1 MGVHQGSQL
10 IVKMKY
16 VVAREL
22 DMMVDLLSA
31 KFPSSHLPAPNHKT
45 MDCDVSNILHELSFK
60 HSSIFSSA
68 LLKDVALFLKLLAA
82 NTGYII
88 IPILDGDVRP
98 QTKRDAFRQRFDSTM
113 IKINSFFFGGNL
125 Q

>member
-16 VVAREL
+16 IVIQEL
-22 DMMVDLLSA
+22 DMMVNLLST

-45 MDCDVSNILHELSFK
+45 MDCDISNILHKLSFK

-68 LLKDVALFLKLLAA
+68 LVKDVALFLKLLAA
-82 NTGYII
+82 DTGYII
-88 IPILDGDVRP
+88 VPILDGDVRP
-98 QTKRDAFRQRFDSTM
+98 QTKRDAFQTTLRFHD
-113 IKINSFFFGGNL
+113 NE
-125 Q
+125 